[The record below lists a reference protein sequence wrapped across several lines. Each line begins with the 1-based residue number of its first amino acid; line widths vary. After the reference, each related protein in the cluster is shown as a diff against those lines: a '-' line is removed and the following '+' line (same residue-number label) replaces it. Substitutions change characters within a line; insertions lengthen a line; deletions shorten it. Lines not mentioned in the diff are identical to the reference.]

1 MNFKSSRVDALDELN
16 HFIENNLSDY
26 SKLRNFD
33 LGAQKRDNTSCLSP
47 YVTHGLVSEMEIIN
61 KSLKKFSFAKNEK
74 FIQEVLW
81 RVYWKGWLEL
91 RPSVWGDYLKELT
104 DIKENFKDN
113 KNYLDAIEGNTKIEC
128 FNEWIN
134 ELKNFNYLHNHARMW
149 FASIWIFTLNLPWQL
164 GAEFFMKHL
173 FDGDAAS
180 NTLGWRWV
188 AGIQTQGKNYLA
200 TEWNIKK
207 FTNNRFQN
215 IKINEVAE
223 PKTTEKNYPIIEK
236 SFGNPALLEDKV
248 LLIFDNN
255 LSFEFTDFKD
265 QNFKKIL
272 IVSNK
277 NENRQIKLSENTI
290 NFKTLL
296 INDQL
301 KRLKEKSIA
310 SDITDIS
317 ELKSIDEKVY
327 ALYPTVGE
335 NLYYLE
341 LNQLNNIKFLYR
353 TIDQY
358 SWQFCNKGFFNFKNH
373 IPEIITKIDYQDS

>member
-1 MNFKSSRVDALDELN
+1 MSFKCSRVEALDELN
-16 HFIENNLSDY
+16 HFIENNLLDY

-33 LGAQKRDNTSCLSP
+33 LGPQKRDNTSCLSP
-47 YVTHGLVSEMEIIN
+47 YVTHGLVSEIEIIN
-61 KSLKKFSFAKNEK
+61 KSLKKFSFVKNEK

-91 RPSVWGDYLKELT
+91 RPNVWGDYLKELT
-104 DIKENFKDN
+104 DIKESFKDN
-113 KNYLDAIEGNTKIEC
+113 KNYLDAIEGNTNIEC
-128 FNEWIN
+128 FNEWVN

-215 IKINEVAE
+215 IKINEVVE
-223 PKTTEKNYPIIEK
+223 PKTTEKNYSIIEK
-236 SFGNPALLEDKV
+236 SFSNPTLLEDKV
-248 LLIFDNN
+248 LLIFDNS
-255 LSFEFTDFKD
+255 LSFEFADFKD
-265 QNFKKIL
+265 QKFKKIL
-272 IVSNK
+272 IISNK

-301 KRLKEKSIA
+301 KRLKEKSIT
-310 SDITDIS
+310 SDIIDIS
-317 ELKSIDEKVY
+317 EVKNIDEKVY

-341 LNQLNNIKFLYR
+341 LNQLNNIQFLYR
-353 TIDQY
+353 EIDQF
-358 SWQFCNKGFFNFKNH
+358 SWQFCNKGFFNFKNY
-373 IPEIITKIDYQDS
+373 IPKIVTKFN

>member
-1 MNFKSSRVDALDELN
+1 MNFKGSRVEALDELN
-16 HFIENNLSDY
+16 YFIENNLLDY
-26 SKLRNFD
+26 PKLRNFD
-33 LGAQKRDNTSCLSP
+33 LGPQKRDNTSCLSP
-47 YVTHGLVSEMEIIN
+47 YVTHGLVSEIEIIS
-61 KSLKKFSFAKNEK
+61 KSLKKFSFVKNEK

-91 RPSVWGDYLKELT
+91 RPNVWGDYLKELT
-104 DIKENFKDN
+104 DIKESFKDN
-113 KNYLDAIEGNTKIEC
+113 KNYLDAIEGNSNIEC
-128 FNEWIN
+128 FNEWVN

-215 IKINEVAE
+215 IKIDEVAE
-223 PKTTEKNYPIIEK
+223 PKTTEKNYSIIDR
-236 SFGNPALLEDKV
+236 SFSNPALLEDKV
-248 LLIFDNN
+248 LLIFDNS
-255 LSFEFTDFKD
+255 LSFEFTDFQD
-265 QNFKKIL
+265 QKFKKIL

-277 NENRQIKLSENTI
+277 NENRQIKLSDNVL
-290 NFKTLL
+290 NFKTHL
-296 INDQL
+296 IKDQL

-310 SDITDIS
+310 SDIIDIS
-317 ELKSIDEKVY
+317 KIKNIDEKVY

-335 NLYYLE
+335 SLYYLE
-341 LNQLNNIKFLYR
+341 LNQLNNIEFLYR
-353 TIDQY
+353 EIDQF

-373 IPEIITKIDYQDS
+373 IPKIVTKFN